1 MFRICVH
8 VIFFTVSLFSLFLQ
22 DSIFEIE
29 SKFSRVDMYCTLLIG
44 LLLVA
49 VDARVG
55 VDVST
60 SVTKSEFECLRQP
73 GGQGP
78 IEFVIV
84 RAYRSTGTV
93 DPNAAATIIAASEA
107 GIKNVDAYL
116 FPCVPCGDGAKQV
129 RDTNDALKSAGANY
143 GMLWLDIERFKWN
156 ADKSTN
162 QAFIKDMIDEAS
174 SLGIK
179 TGIYAG
185 YYSWEEIVGLD
196 WDYAKSLP
204 LWYAHYDNE
213 ANFDDFKTY
222 GGWTTPSIKQYIGDH
237 TSCGVDLDYDWY
249 PVNNTQNSS
258 FRGTSSV

>member
-1 MFRICVH
+1 MDVVGCGRCEGGRGRICLGYEER
-8 VIFFTVSLFSLFLQ
+8 IRVSS
-22 DSIFEIE
+22 S
-29 SKFSRVDMYCTLLIG
+29 
-44 LLLVA
+44 
-49 VDARVG
+49 ARRTR
-55 VDVST
+55 S
-60 SVTKSEFECLRQP
+60 
-73 GGQGP
+73 

-185 YYSWEEIVGLD
+185 YYSWEATVGLD

-237 TSCGVDLDYDWY
+237 TACGRFGFCTLV
-249 PVNNTQNSS
+249 S
-258 FRGTSSV
+258 